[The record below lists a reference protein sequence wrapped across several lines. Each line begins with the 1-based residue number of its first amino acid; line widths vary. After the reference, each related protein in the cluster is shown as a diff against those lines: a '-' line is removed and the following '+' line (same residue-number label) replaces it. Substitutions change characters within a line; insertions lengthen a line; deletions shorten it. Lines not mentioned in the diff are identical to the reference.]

1 VRFDTSQDAAAGVA
15 RAQAVVT
22 AATQDLK
29 TLRAVADKLQ
39 RLADSYD
46 ERSVAAAQAAPLA

>member
-1 VRFDTSQDAAAGVA
+1 LGALQDAAAGVA

-46 ERSVAAAQAAPLA
+46 ERSVAAARAAPLA